1 MIKGKKYDLV
11 HAHYGLSGLLATLQN
26 KTPVIITFHGSDVN
40 MKHNFPL
47 SLLASRLSCNN
58 IFVHPSLAHRLKVF
72 DKNIHIIPCGVDLD
86 TFSPIDKLVARYK
99 LGWQKNKN
107 YVLFSSG
114 FNNPIKNA
122 SLAKSAVKSLDLEV
136 ELVELRGFTKE
147 QVCLLMNAAELLLV
161 TSFSETGPIVVKEAL
176 ACNCPIVSTDVGD
189 VKTIIDKI
197 DNCFVTAYDPI
208 EIGGKIRI
216 IVESGFR
223 SNGRKFVESYGL
235 DKVAKKVKKVYINI

>member
-1 MIKGKKYDLV
+1 MNVYIL
-11 HAHYGLSGLLATLQN
+11 T
-26 KTPVIITFHGSDVN
+26 
-40 MKHNFPL
+40 
-47 SLLASRLSCNN
+47 
-58 IFVHPSLAHRLKVF
+58 F